1 MNTRYAIGFG
11 ARAGVDA
18 QILAAL
24 VRETAAR
31 LGVDLKSAKLATLD
45 ARENEPGVQVAAK
58 LLNMDVTFFPP
69 EILRQRA
76 SDVLTHSPRIKDM
89 FGVGSIAEAAALA
102 GAGDGSVLLAQRVV
116 AETLTCAIARNLRKD
131 KRS

>member
-1 MNTRYAIGFG
+1 MSTRYAIGVG

-24 VRETAAR
+24 VRETAER
-31 LGVDLKSAKLATLD
+31 LGVDLRSASLATLD
-45 ARENEPGVQVAAK
+45 ARENESGVHKAAK
-58 LLNMDVTFFPP
+58 LLEMDVFFFSP

-76 SDVLTHSPRIKDM
+76 SDVLTHSTRIEVM

-102 GAGDGSVLLAQRVV
+102 GAGDGSVLLAQRAI

-131 KRS
+131 ERS